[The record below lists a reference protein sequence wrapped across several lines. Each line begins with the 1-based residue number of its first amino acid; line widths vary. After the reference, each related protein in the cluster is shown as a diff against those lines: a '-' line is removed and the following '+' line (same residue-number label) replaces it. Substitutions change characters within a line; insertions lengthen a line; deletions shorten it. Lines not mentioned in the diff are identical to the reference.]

1 MRSKT
6 NKWLCIISQNNMECF
21 NQEFVTLNDIADN
34 LGLSFNIVFDI
45 SSKRR
50 TSDKYKDCRFF
61 PQISITRL
69 P

>member
-1 MRSKT
+1 MKSKT
-6 NKWLCIISQNNMECF
+6 NRWLVVINQNDIECF
-21 NQEFVTLNDIADN
+21 NQEFIGLEEIAQE
-34 LGLSFNIVFDI
+34 LGLSRHIVFDI

-50 TSDKYKDCRFF
+50 SADKYKNCRFF

>member
-50 TSDKYKDCRFF
+50 TSDKYKNCRFF